1 MNIFF
6 NGDSHTCGSELYYP
20 KQDTY
25 SYRLAKLLDA
35 KVVGN
40 LSMGGASNDY
50 IINTTEEYLRNCEKT
65 NTYPDLIV
73 IGWSECR
80 RYDWYHEG
88 QYLSIGSTDFAP
100 ELAEELDGERYVYD
114 NTVMREPFIVYA
126 MTKYYH
132 NRIYNLHKKLED
144 MNIPH
149 LFFMGVHSFYET
161 IEIDDKY
168 LPFQFKSKDVHNNHK
183 LIHFDW
189 NNRFWNPYDQLNG
202 SFLSWGR
209 NKGYPVTPYH
219 HLSNEAHSE
228 FAHILKEYLLTN
240 SII

>member
-25 SYRLAKLLDA
+25 SYRLSNLLDA
-35 KVVGN
+35 EVVGN
-40 LSMGGASNDY
+40 LSIGGASNDY
-50 IINTTEEYLRNCEKT
+50 ILNTTEEYLRNCKDF
-65 NTYPDLIV
+65 NIYPDLIV

-80 RYDWYHEG
+80 RFDWYYEG
-88 QYLSIGSTDFAP
+88 KYHATGSTELLP
-100 ELAEELDGERYVYD
+100 EIANKLDSERYLYD
-114 NTVMREPFIVYA
+114 KTAMGDPLMVYA

-132 NRIYNLHKKLED
+132 NQIYNLHQKLEG

-161 IEIDDKY
+161 IDIDDSF
-168 LPFQFKSKDVHNNHK
+168 LPNFFKTENNHR

-189 NNRFWNPYDQLNG
+189 NNRFWNPYDKENG
-202 SFLSWGR
+202 SFLSWGK
-209 NKGYPVTPYH
+209 NKGYLATPYH
-219 HLSNEAHSE
+219 HLPKEAHLE
-228 FAHILKEYLLTN
+228 FAHILRDYLLTN